1 MVHVSAAHQNPLQDA
16 IGSFGFVCVTL
27 FFMVSAYGM
36 QQSVE
41 RKANY
46 LQHFWRN
53 RLLALLIPCLL
64 INVCLYL
71 INKLIGRDIHI
82 STLLH
87 INNYVVVLLGYCV
100 WFYLVMKCKDW
111 LKIRK
116 LWITDLLL
124 IAGVVFS
131 SLYDYCSAASSC
143 VSADM
148 GWCYERWGLVWGLL
162 MHRFFS
168 IIKGWTVGHRI
179 GKLVLFSVLALV
191 FGACYLKFK
200 GVYFYGEY
208 LLKIILGAVIIV
220 WMLLLTV
227 KRKYG
232 NRLSL
237 YLGDISYEVYLSHGM
252 VMSILVSLCP
262 HLSSGMFIFTTY
274 LTTILFSMGVHAVG
288 SKLVKQWRA

>member
-1 MVHVSAAHQNPLQDA
+1 MVHVSTAYQNPIQDA

-41 RKANY
+41 RKSNY

-64 INVCLYL
+64 INVCFYL
-71 INKLIGRDIHI
+71 INIFIGRDIHI
-82 STLLH
+82 SKLIH

-100 WFYLVMKCKDW
+100 WFYLVMKCKEW

-116 LWITDLLL
+116 LWVTDLLL
-124 IAGVVFS
+124 IAGVAFS
-131 SLYDYCSAASSC
+131 SLYSYYSAGSSG

-162 MHRFFS
+162 MHRFFLL
-168 IIKGWTVGHRI
+168 IKDWTVSYRI
-179 GKLVLFSVLALV
+179 GKFVLFSVLALV
-191 FGACYLKFK
+191 CGVCYLKFK
-200 GVYFYGEY
+200 DVYFYGEY
-208 LLKIILGAVIIV
+208 LLKIILGVVIIV

-227 KRKYG
+227 KRKFG

-252 VMSILVSLCP
+252 VMSILVLLCP

-274 LTTILFSMGVHAVG
+274 LITLLFSIGVHAV
-288 SKLVKQWRA
+288 SSRLVKRWRV